1 MSDEVEAEPGD
12 VAPDDQGGGNMHV
25 HKPKAVHGWR
35 ELASEIGVIVVGIA
49 IALLGEQAVEALHWR
64 HEVHAEGE
72 ALRQEVR
79 ANLGSAAYRQS
90 ERACIDTRLA
100 GLAEL
105 FRRQA
110 KGLPLGLHAPVTRP
124 PLSIASTGSWDIAI
138 SGQAL
143 GHMPRDEKLA
153 FSDAFDAFKA
163 FNQLRNEEDA
173 TWRRLELINHADMLG
188 AGDWVALHQA
198 YGEAAALNGRMKSL
212 TAYVLGNAAM
222 GEQPSPAMESPADRA
237 ETKAF
242 CAPLVS

>member
-105 FRRQA
+105 
-110 KGLPLGLHAPVTRP
+110 
-124 PLSIASTGSWDIAI
+124 
-138 SGQAL
+138 
-143 GHMPRDEKLA
+143 
-153 FSDAFDAFKA
+153 SDAHPVG
-163 FNQLRNEEDA
+163 QECSSRSSPC
-173 TWRRLELINHADMLG
+173 LERP
-188 AGDWVALHQA
+188 W
-198 YGEAAALNGRMKSL
+198 
-212 TAYVLGNAAM
+212 
-222 GEQPSPAMESPADRA
+222 PSPSYS
-237 ETKAF
+237 
-242 CAPLVS
+242 APLRRWLSPWGSAPTAP